1 MLFPLV
7 SRLPANKDV
16 VDKLLTLK
24 SWFWL
29 VVFRKLFEQASIK
42 VFNYGIFVSEVNFI
56 IELCSD
62 VGSSFSLLS
71 VVLLSQK
78 TIVTLVGYRNFIYVH
93 SWFPSRRLLCWVGPI
108 TGHRSNYTG
117 HWKHSLRLYWK
128 YFIHQVL
135 QHYHASIL
143 EWESICNQIQ
153 LLLRTAV
160 LKVFFNMNLLCL
172 LSIVILGIS
181 RLHSLTLFCF
191 NQHFIS

>member
-1 MLFPLV
+1 MP
-7 SRLPANKDV
+7 SEDDRKPICDRGNCTV
-16 VDKLLTLK
+16 VQL
-24 SWFWL
+24 
-29 VVFRKLFEQASIK
+29 
-42 VFNYGIFVSEVNFI
+42 SE
-56 IELCSD
+56 
-62 VGSSFSLLS
+62 
-71 VVLLSQK
+71 K
-78 TIVTLVGYRNFIYVH
+78 TIVTLVFRMVARRFKGYWNFIYVH
-93 SWFPSRRLLCWVGPI
+93 SWFPWGRILCWVGPI
-108 TGHRSNYTG
+108 TGHRSNYIG

-160 LKVFFNMNLLCL
+160 LIVFFNMNLLCL